1 MQVLT
6 HRKPMPLL
14 CIQWS
19 SCSFVEDVLLEVW
32 QSKYVLVSISE
43 LLYSWNVFS
52 HAFLCL
58 GFAGGFP
65 GAMPGGMPGMAG
77 MPGLNEILSDPEVLA
92 AMQVSIWLKSKLN
105 ALNEGGTASV
115 SWGKK
120 DVTFWRAVGSA
131 CLFLLW
137 NCLSVHVWHQAVW
150 NLLAICQI
158 DRNLIKGVTL
168 CPLLPPP
175 STCIQETKLYAVK
188 SLSFWVSWTVTLYTG
203 YFTCSFLNAYTS
215 WWDNY
220 A

>member
-1 MQVLT
+1 MSWVCRWISWGYAWRYARNGRYARSQWDS
-6 HRKPMPLL
+6 
-14 CIQWS
+14 QWS
-19 SCSFVEDVLLEVW
+19 RS
-32 QSKYVLVSISE
+32 
-43 LLYSWNVFS
+43 
-52 HAFLCL
+52 
-58 GFAGGFP
+58 
-65 GAMPGGMPGMAG
+65 PGGHAG
-77 MPGLNEILSDPEVLA
+77 EYLIKIEAKCSE
-92 AMQVSIWLKSKLN
+92 
-105 ALNEGGTASV
+105 
-115 SWGKK
+115 WGRNSFCELRE

-137 NCLSVHVWHQAVW
+137 NCLSVHVWHQTVW

>member
-43 LLYSWNVFS
+43 LLYSWNIFP

-115 SWGKK
+115 SWGKMWPSGERWG
-120 DVTFWRAVGSA
+120 V
-131 CLFLLW
+131 
-137 NCLSVHVWHQAVW
+137 
-150 NLLAICQI
+150 LAYFCCEIVFPCMC
-158 DRNLIKGVTL
+158 G
-168 CPLLPPP
+168 
-175 STCIQETKLYAVK
+175 TKL
-188 SLSFWVSWTVTLYTG
+188 SG
-203 YFTCSFLNAYTS
+203 IC
-215 WWDNY
+215 
-220 A
+220 